1 MKNKIL
7 EIIDQNPRT
16 YKHVIKKDVELWSW
30 VEQNCLTLTDHIPSK
45 IYSAVCQESDVCE
58 YGNTKKFVRF
68 SSGFSFCGP
77 ASKCKC
83 TKKNISKS
91 VKETKSKYS
100 DHKKQTINKKRSQS
114 MIEKYGVAYNSQR
127 QEIKQIWN
135 RPKLDQSVYEKLTDY
150 NWLYNEYVVNDRS
163 AVDIADQLGV
173 YYSTVIEYCKSHNFK
188 IKQKSQ
194 YSLTEVKIA
203 DFVKELGFSVETNN
217 RDLLDKKEID
227 IFIPSKQLAIEV
239 NGLYWHSYNKKQND
253 LEDKTRHLAKTELAE
268 SVGIDLLHITDW
280 EWNNKQDI
288 VKSIIRSKLGL
299 THRIH
304 GRKTVIKTVSSKTAR
319 QFLDQN
325 HIQGYC
331 SSSINLGLHYEG
343 KLVMLLTAGKN
354 RFKKDC
360 VELHRLASLNGF
372 TVVGGASKL
381 IKCLVTQVNESI
393 ISYCDRDKSNGNLYK
408 TLGFELIAKTGPGY
422 FWTDGNEMVSRYKS
436 QKHNLKRWLKTFDS
450 SKSESENMF
459 QAGYRRYWNTGNF
472 VFLLQ
477 K

>member
-1 MKNKIL
+1 MRNQIL
-7 EIIDQNPRT
+7 EIINQNPKT
-16 YKHVIKKDVELWSW
+16 YKHIIKKDVKLWSW
-30 VEQNCLTLTDHIPSK
+30 IEKNCLVLINHIPSK
-45 IYSAVCQESDVCE
+45 IYSAVYQESNICK

-77 ASKCKC
+77 ASDCKC
-83 TKKNISKS
+83 TKESIAQS
-91 VKETKSKYS
+91 VKKTKSNYS
-100 DHKKQTINKKRSQS
+100 DYKKQEINKKRSRS
-114 MIEKYGVAYNSQR
+114 MIEKYGVEYNSQR

-135 RPKLDQSVYEKLTDY
+135 KPKINQSVYEKLTDY
-150 NWLYNEYVVNDRS
+150 KWLYNEYVTNDRS
-163 AVDIADQLGV
+163 AVDIADQLDI

-203 DFVKELGFSVETNN
+203 NFIKELGFSVETNN
-217 RDLLDKKEID
+217 RELLDKKEID

-253 LEDKTRHLAKTELAE
+253 VEDKTRHLTKTELAE
-268 SVGIDLLHITDW
+268 ELGISLLHITDW

-288 VKSIIRSKLGL
+288 VKSIIRSKLNL
-299 THRIH
+299 NKKIH
-304 GRKTVIKTVSSKTAR
+304 GRKTVVKTVSPSESKK
-319 QFLDQN
+319 FLTEN

-331 SSSINLGLHYEG
+331 SSSTKIGLYYNNQ
-343 KLVMLLTAGKN
+343 LVMLLTAGKN

-381 IKCLVTQVNESI
+381 LKHLKNQIDEPI
-393 ISYCDRDKSNGNLYK
+393 ISYCDRDKSSGNVYK
-408 TLGFELIAKTGPGY
+408 TLGFKLVDKTGPGY
-422 FWTDGNEMVSRYKS
+422 FWTDGNEMFSRYKC
-436 QKHNLKRWLKTFDS
+436 QKQNLKKWLKSFNP

-459 QAGYRRYWNTGNF
+459 EAGYRRYWNSGNL
-472 VFLLQ
+472 VFISQ
-477 K
+477 